1 MKKYDLKLLE
11 FHTKK
16 DFSYFSDNFMDL
28 KRLKIFVNKN
38 KIKLAK
44 LEKIKNTKNNEIEK
58 HRMICGKK
66 Y

>member
-44 LEKIKNTKNNEIEK
+44 LEKIKNP
-58 HRMICGKK
+58 KK
-66 Y
+66 Q

>member
-11 FHTKK
+11 FHTKN

-44 LEKIKNTKNNEIEK
+44 LEKIKNTKNKEIEK